1 MHSTA
6 LANLNVYITLQKRG
20 NKVKNKLKKALSFIL
35 NPRALLCVAIA
46 WLITN
51 GWSYIMLGVGT
62 YFDIGWMIAVSSAYL
77 AFLWLPISPEKI
89 VTFAIAVALLKL
101 LFPKDEK
108 TLAVL
113 TELYQKIKKI
123 ITEKRKRKETDKEK
137 KRNASDK
144 PTDKR

>member
-1 MHSTA
+1 M
-6 LANLNVYITLQKRG
+6 
-20 NKVKNKLKKALSFIL
+20 
-35 NPRALLCVAIA
+35 LLCVTIA

-89 VTFAIAVALLKL
+89 VTVTIAVALLKL

-113 TELYQKIKKI
+113 TELYQKTKKL
-123 ITEKRKRKETDKEK
+123 ITEKRKRKGKQSDKEK
-137 KRNASDK
+137 QQDASDE
-144 PTDKR
+144 PTDKRQ

>member
-6 LANLNVYITLQKRG
+6 LANFNVYITLQKRG